1 MDPEARDPASI
12 QEHTINDGNAGLEEA
27 QQGVLP
33 ADIAKGDKS
42 ADHFSRPISGTLKE
56 SPLFIELCCGSAIL
70 EKCRS

>member
-1 MDPEARDPASI
+1 MDPQARDPASI

-42 ADHFSRPISGTLKE
+42 R
-56 SPLFIELCCGSAIL
+56 EL
-70 EKCRS
+70 